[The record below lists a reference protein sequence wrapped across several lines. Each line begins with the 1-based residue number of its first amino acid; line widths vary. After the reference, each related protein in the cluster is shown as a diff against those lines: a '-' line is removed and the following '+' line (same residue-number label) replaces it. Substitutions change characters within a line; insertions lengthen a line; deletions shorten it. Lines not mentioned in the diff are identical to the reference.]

1 MEHKKFMNIQ
11 RIKPDI
17 VSGFEVGDKIVIQEK
32 IDGAN
37 AAIRYDAETDS
48 IVAQS
53 RKHILNTSN
62 NLRGFYE
69 WSQSLDKELVAS
81 GLGDDIVLFGEWL
94 VPHTVKY
101 PDEKYN
107 QFYVYDAYNTKSEE
121 YLPQC
126 TVEAIADVLNL
137 NYIPVFYRG
146 EFQSWEHCYSF
157 VGKTEMGGEYGEGC
171 FNSRTKILMA
181 DGTEKY
187 ITEVKKGDLVKSY
200 NIVTKQ
206 IENKKVTNIF
216 NNGKKNI
223 DQWYNLAVF
232 PKGTSSKNN
241 ISGIFCATKNHKFY
255 CGNGQYSEIIN
266 CNNVYHYGKIFDKIR
281 KQAFL
286 GLMVSDMHYSKG
298 IFSISQSSEKSE
310 DFYNLFKEFLSGES
324 RLVSGKGSFIDVQH
338 FRKQETTIFKKDFIV
353 NNKINYIK
361 VFNDLNLIGWSFF
374 FMGDGYGGK
383 RGEMKLCLA
392 SYTEEECKA
401 ILSYFNN
408 YFNTNAKLSFDNRV
422 TNGSGGEIRTSNS
435 EGRRIMKMMS
445 KYIMPKYRYK
455 INAIEDADDFIG
467 IPNIEFGLTKRKLY
481 SKKELSKLKTW
492 IGHKTI
498 TAYDIEV
505 EDNHN
510 YFANGCLVHNCVIK
524 NQTKLN
530 NPNTRNP
537 FYIKIVGDKFTE
549 VHSSSK
555 KPVSAE
561 VLKAKEEEQAIVGTV
576 VTEARVRKIL
586 HKLVDEGIL
595 PENWGADEM
604 PIVAK
609 NLPRAVFEDCLKE
622 EPDVVAKVSI
632 FGKVANSIAM
642 KIARDMI

>member
-1 MEHKKFMNIQ
+1 MSYRK
-11 RIKPDI
+11 
-17 VSGFEVGDKIVIQEK
+17 K

-37 AAIRYDAETDS
+37 SAIRYDSENDC
-48 IVAQS
+48 VMAQS
-53 RKHILNTSN
+53 RKQILSIGN
-62 NLRGFYE
+62 NLRGMYE
-69 WSQSLDKELVAS
+69 WSQTLDKDRVREV
-81 GLGDDIVLFGEWL
+81 LGNNLCLFGEWL
-94 VPHTVKY
+94 CPHTVKY

-107 QFYVYDAYNTKSEE
+107 QFYAYDIYDTDAEKYFPQDIVEE
-121 YLPQC
+121 KAKELG
-126 TVEAIADVLNL
+126 LNFV
-137 NYIPVFYRG
+137 PVFYKG
-146 EFQSWEHCYSF
+146 EFQSWEHCLSF
-157 VGKTEMGGEYGEGC
+157 VGKTEMCGEMGEGC

-200 NIVTKQ
+200 NITTKQ

-223 DQWYNLAVF
+223 NQWYNLAVF

-286 GLMVSDMHYSKG
+286 GLMVSDMHYNKS

-310 DFYNLFKEFLSGES
+310 DFYNLFKEFLSGKS
-324 RLVSGKGSFIDVQH
+324 RLVSGKGSFIDALH
-338 FRKQETTIFKKDFIV
+338 FRKQETTIFEKDFII

-374 FMGDGYGGK
+374 FMGDGYGSKQG
-383 RGEMKLCLA
+383 RMELCLA
-392 SYTEEECKA
+392 SYTKEECKA
-401 ILSYFNN
+401 ILNYFNN

-422 TNGSGGEIRTSNS
+422 TNGSGGRIRTSNL

-481 SKKELSKLKTW
+481 SKKESSKLKTW

-530 NPNTRNP
+530 NPNSRTP
-537 FYIKIVGDKFTE
+537 FYIKIVSEKFQETHE
-549 VHSSSK
+549 HHVK
-555 KPVSAE
+555 IVSPE
-561 VLKAKEEEQAIVGTV
+561 QLKAQEENKALCESI
-576 VTEARVRKIL
+576 VTEARVTKIL

-595 PENWGADEM
+595 PENWGAKEM
-604 PIVAK
+604 GIVAK
-609 NLPRAVFEDCLKE
+609 NLCTRVYEDCVKE
-622 EPDVVAKVSI
+622 EPELVSQI
-632 FGKVANSIAM
+632 ENFGKVANSICM
-642 KIARDMI
+642 NIASKFI